1 MPSVAH
7 NIGFATLGRI
17 IVNLIGI
24 VIVGLMTRALG
35 PERFGQYNAVFAYL
49 FLFNVLADMGLYTLL
64 VREISREGADESS
77 ITSKLFTFRLIL
89 IIASSVLAIAVALIL
104 PYTSLVRT
112 GIAIASLSIIC
123 SSLVQVLM
131 GVFQKHLALHWAAIT
146 DIATRLVQLLGI
158 FLLISWGRA
167 GIIPFIW
174 VVVVA
179 GFVQLFL
186 SILFARR
193 LIPFRLRIDIP
204 YWRSMLGESL
214 PIAVSL
220 IFVLLYFKID
230 TVMLSLMKPAYD
242 VGVYSVGYKV
252 LEVVIFFPAM
262 YIGLIM
268 PLLSKFANDSE
279 KFKTI
284 FRRAF
289 LVLAA
294 TAIPTVVGLI
304 IFSKPIVGILGGA
317 DFVRDAAPAL
327 VILSFAVGIIFFG
340 NLGGNAII
348 ALGIQR
354 RGMWIYGAGAVFNI
368 IANLIFIPR
377 YSYLAAAWATV
388 ATELL
393 VTVGMFLLILK
404 ATRDTA
410 ARL

>member
-1 MPSVAH
+1 MASLSH
-7 NIGFATLGRI
+7 NIGIATGGRI
-17 IVNLIGI
+17 IVNLIGV
-24 VIVGLMTRALG
+24 VIVGMMARTLG
-35 PERFGQYNAVFAYL
+35 PEGFGQYNAVFAYL

-64 VREISREGADESS
+64 VREISRDGADESG
-77 ITSKLFTFRLIL
+77 ITSKLFTFRLVL
-89 IIASSVLAIAVALIL
+89 IVASSMLAIIVALFL
-104 PYTSLVRT
+104 PYASVIRL
-112 GIAIASLSIIC
+112 GIILASLSVIC

-131 GVFQKHLALHWAAIT
+131 GVFQKHLALQWASIA

-158 FLLISWGRA
+158 YLLISWRRA
-167 GIIPFIW
+167 GVIPFIG

-179 GFVQLFL
+179 GFVQIFL
-186 SILFARR
+186 TMLFAYR
-193 LIPFRLRIDIP
+193 LVPFRLRIDIP

-262 YIGLIM
+262 YIGLVM
-268 PLLSKFANDSE
+268 PLLSKFASDPTQ
-279 KFKTI
+279 FKII
-284 FRRAF
+284 FKKAAG
-289 LVLAA
+289 VLAWG
-294 TAIPTVVGLI
+294 AIPTIIGLI
-304 IFSKPIVGILGGA
+304 VFSKNIVDILGGA
-317 DFVRDAAPAL
+317 DFVRDAAPVL

-368 IANLIFIPR
+368 IANIIFIPR
-377 YSYLAAAWATV
+377 YSYTAAAWTTV

-393 VTVGMFLLILK
+393 VTIGMFLLISRALRYK
-404 ATRDTA
+404 AGH
-410 ARL
+410 L